1 MGKKS
6 PVAIYLAASAILATN
21 SLQGE
26 LGKTEEMGGLKEWTT
41 DQAINEEST
50 PDEATEKATKKA
62 KDKNICIPIG
72 EGENC
77 W

>member
-6 PVAIYLAASAILATN
+6 PVAVFLAASAILASN
-21 SLQGE
+21 SLQGAIV
-26 LGKTEEMGGLKEWTT
+26 KAEEIGGIKEWTT
-41 DQAINEEST
+41 DQAIDEEST
-50 PDEATEKATKKA
+50 PDEATKKATKKA
-62 KDKNICIPIG
+62 KAKNICIPIG